1 MERAFENVAIT
12 HFFLR
17 VAKDDFKHLVCA
29 LRLHL
34 LTVFNIG
41 TLDIQPCPFGDAF
54 VGFNSQLECR
64 HFMDGP
70 L

>member
-1 MERAFENVAIT
+1 V
-12 HFFLR
+12 
-17 VAKDDFKHLVCA
+17 VKDDFKHLVCA

-64 HFMDGP
+64 HFLDGP